1 MGIFTRLR
9 DIVSSNINAM
19 LDKAEDPEKLIRLMI
34 QEMEDTLVEIKAS
47 CAGAMA
53 EATKIAR
60 QRDAAEDRAGQ
71 WSQKA
76 ALALD
81 KGREDLA
88 REALLEKRRFLDRA
102 AALDRELAEAQAL
115 VERYQDDIMQLEEKL
130 AAVREKQRLLIQ
142 RHIHARNQRRAQQD
156 IRRADSSD
164 VIMRFE
170 KFQNRVERMEAEAEL
185 VNFGRK
191 PDLEESFARLEEDEE
206 IERELDELKRARRGA
221 AQPPEP
227 PAAATEAKE

>member
-9 DIVSSNINAM
+9 DIVSSNINTM

-53 EATKIAR
+53 EATKIGR
-60 QRDAAEDRAGQ
+60 QREAMEDRASQ

-76 ALALD
+76 EMAVD

-88 REALLEKRRFLDRA
+88 REALLEKRRFLERA
-102 AALDRELAEAQAL
+102 AGLDQELSEAQAL
-115 VERYQDDIMQLEEKL
+115 VERYQDDIIQLEEKL

-142 RHIHARNQRRAQQD
+142 RHIHARHQRKAQQD

-206 IERELDELKRARRGA
+206 IERELSQLKEARTGSA
-221 AQPPEP
+221 N
-227 PAAATEAKE
+227 PAPDDSDAKE